1 MCLRISS
8 SCALRFSVIA
18 CSVLA
23 AGVANAQVVSFQAIL
38 DGASE
43 SPPNASPGTGV
54 ADVVMDLGAHTMQ
67 IHAMFEGLVGS
78 TTAAHIHAATASPFT
93 GVAGVASQTPSF
105 SGFPL
110 GVTSGMY
117 VGSYD
122 MSLTS
127 SFNGT
132 FVTANGGTAAS
143 AEAALF
149 NAMSSGR
156 AYFNIHSNMFP
167 GGEIR
172 GFFRVVPSA
181 GSLSLM
187 AMGGLCA
194 IRRRR

>member
-1 MCLRISS
+1 MCLRVSS
-8 SCALRFSVIA
+8 SCAMRFSVIA

-23 AGVANAQVVSFQAIL
+23 AGFANAQVVNLQAFL
-38 DGASE
+38 DGPSE
-43 SPPNASPGTGV
+43 SPPNASPGTGLV
-54 ADVVMDLGAHTMQ
+54 DVTMDLTAHTMH
-67 IHAMFEGLVGS
+67 IHAMFSGLIGG
-78 TTAAHIHAATASPFT
+78 TTAAHIHAATANPFT

-105 SGFPL
+105 AGFPL

-117 VGSYD
+117 ENMYD
-122 MSLTS
+122 MTLTS
-127 SFNGT
+127 SFNASY
-132 FVTANGGTAAS
+132 VTNNGGTAAS

-156 AYFNIHSNMFP
+156 AYFNIHTNASP

-172 GFFRVVPSA
+172 GFFRIVPSA